1 MLFAASCYPVR
12 VPVAALPAALSQ
24 PCGARSR
31 LSPLRHAGGLSAVP
45 ARHLLQQRPRP
56 ARRRAAA
63 GVAAA
68 PVQAV
73 LGSASLLVA
82 GAALGGILLGLLI
95 AKAASDFF
103 KSKEFS
109 QSKALSENAIL
120 RAKVDELQQM
130 VMRYEPLAY
139 KSMRLR
145 FTKGVNKAVILS
157 LVDEL
162 LARKEVNIWWLPDNI
177 ERMLYF
183 NVISLMLS
191 VLDEIVEGM
200 SMNFAGHNVKLSLTY
215 LDLDSDGH
223 PRTGDSSSSQAGGS
237 GSPRALPAT

>member
-1 MLFAASCYPVR
+1 MAQGSCRHVGQSHATP
-12 VPVAALPAALSQ
+12 P
-24 PCGARSR
+24 
-31 LSPLRHAGGLSAVP
+31 SP
-45 ARHLLQQRPRP
+45 
-56 ARRRAAA
+56 RR
-63 GVAAA
+63 AAA

-73 LGSASLLVA
+73 LGSAGLLVA
-82 GAALGGILLGLLI
+82 GAALGGIMLGLLI

-103 KSKEFS
+103 NRKEFA
-109 QSKALSENAIL
+109 QSKALSENAVL

-200 SMNFAGHNVKLSLTY
+200 SMNFAGHNVKLALTY
-215 LDLDSDGH
+215 LDLGEEGH
-223 PRTGDSSSSQAGGS
+223 TRPGSGSSSSGAAQGS
-237 GSPRALPAT
+237 GTPRALPAA